1 MIGGTAVY
9 IQTINKLKETYIRD
23 TREVIRIKEEIETA
37 NAWERL
43 PANQQKEI
51 LRHKYN
57 EIVLYYSVEVPENQK
72 LSSKQVLE
80 TFNVLFDCTKNS
92 KSVNFFLP
100 VAYMKVMT
108 NFNPNHDREW
118 KYGISAFYIKQGEAL
133 SNLPLVKGNENFNV
147 AYKGRITL
155 QNPSEAIKLLVA
167 RIDDLMTTF
176 NNREDWVV
184 LSLLRNEYDIIDK
197 YWEDGKGA
205 IPDSFYREGEMAE
218 ILRYFNAFRN
228 FRLIPVEG

>member
-1 MIGGTAVY
+1 
-9 IQTINKLKETYIRD
+9 
-23 TREVIRIKEEIETA
+23 
-37 NAWERL
+37 
-43 PANQQKEI
+43 
-51 LRHKYN
+51 
-57 EIVLYYSVEVPENQK
+57 
-72 LSSKQVLE
+72 
-80 TFNVLFDCTKNS
+80 
-92 KSVNFFLP
+92 
-100 VAYMKVMT
+100 MT